1 MLDRI
6 CKMGSFSEKKASENI
21 RPILAA
27 ISYMHSLDIVHRD
40 LKCQNLVF
48 DKRGS
53 AGRLQV
59 IDFGESMRV
68 FGHRQYNEFVGTIH
82 YVS

>member
-53 AGRLQV
+53 TGRLQV
-59 IDFGESMRV
+59 IDFGESIRV
-68 FGHRQYNEFVGTIH
+68 FRKLQYNEFVGTIH